1 MARQRTAFRIS
12 RSIAGAALVGVGL
25 FVLHENF
32 TAAVTWLNHT
42 LGANRSEALG
52 ILPATMLALLQNCAA
67 SHQRFLQAFMQH
79 MLVSV
84 WPLLLVVVGTVLSR
98 DSFTETLFPKKIVY
112 SSI

>member
-32 TAAVTWLNHT
+32 AAAVTWLNHT

-112 SSI
+112 LSI